1 MDALHVD
8 HLNVRLGQTQVLED
22 LAFDLP
28 QGALLAVIGPN
39 GAGKTVLFRAL
50 AGALPHGGVIRWAA
64 GTRVGYVPQKLDL
77 ERDLPLSGADLLHAR
92 AGIARLPRRAVAEVA
107 DRVGLS
113 DELIARPIGA
123 LSGGQFHLL
132 LFAFALIGEP
142 NVLLLDEPTAGV
154 DELGHGRLYELLST
168 LRAERGTTVLL
179 ISHELSVVT
188 RQATHVL
195 CLGRRRACFGAPHD
209 VITPETLSQI
219 YGAPVS
225 FHVHDHA

>member
-1 MDALHVD
+1 MDALHVEQ
-8 HLNVRLGQTQVLED
+8 LNVRLGRTQVLED

-50 AGALPHGGVIRWAA
+50 AGALPHGGVIRWAP

-77 ERDLPLSGADLLHAR
+77 ERDLPLSGLDLLHAR
-92 AGIARLPRRAVAEVA
+92 AGIARLPRRAVADVA
-107 DRVGLS
+107 ARGGLS
-113 DELIARPIGA
+113 DELMTRPIGA

-132 LFAFALIGEP
+132 LFAFALIGDP

-154 DELGHGRLYELLST
+154 DELGHGRLYDLLST

-195 CLGRRRACFGAPHD
+195 CLGRRRAFFGAPHE
-209 VITPETLSQI
+209 VVTPEALSQI